1 VTVNRTHAEVEIID
15 TLSYAIEKQSA
26 VYLDFM
32 KHAVASERAE
42 CATLSLIAEMLD
54 QEIANSDVQ
63 SGLKGRQ
70 MYIDARR
77 FGARRRRKTNL

>member
-1 VTVNRTHAEVEIID
+1 VTVSRTHAEMEIID

-32 KHAVASERAE
+32 KHAVALERAE
-42 CATLSLIAEMLD
+42 CVTPSLIAEMLD

-70 MYIDARR
+70 TYRRARR
-77 FGARRRRKTNL
+77 FGARRRRNTNL